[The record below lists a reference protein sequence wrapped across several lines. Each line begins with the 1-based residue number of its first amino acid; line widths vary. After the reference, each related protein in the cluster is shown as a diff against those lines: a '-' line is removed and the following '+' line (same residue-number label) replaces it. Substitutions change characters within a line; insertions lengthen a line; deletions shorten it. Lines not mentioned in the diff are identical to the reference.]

1 MEIPINYIDLLPSS
15 SSSVTQNCLF
25 PNPRLPSPYPH
36 QTFASQT
43 GLNRPV
49 FLPLKPFIPDYK
61 PNNHKSG
68 KPWPKTPHSGR
79 SEKTGPKQNTPIL
92 SSRLPFRAI
101 FGSWVVRRSKKE
113 ISPSED
119 QKNGGEV
126 IFCTSPLDP
135 VTFR

>member
-1 MEIPINYIDLLPSS
+1 MTKTAP
-15 SSSVTQNCLF
+15 F
-25 PNPRLPSPYPH
+25 
-36 QTFASQT
+36 
-43 GLNRPV
+43 RPV
-49 FLPLKPFIPDYK
+49 RKDQA
-61 PNNHKSG
+61 
-68 KPWPKTPHSGR
+68 KTKYAHFD
-79 SEKTGPKQNTPIL
+79 
-92 SSRLPFRAI
+92 SRLPFRAI